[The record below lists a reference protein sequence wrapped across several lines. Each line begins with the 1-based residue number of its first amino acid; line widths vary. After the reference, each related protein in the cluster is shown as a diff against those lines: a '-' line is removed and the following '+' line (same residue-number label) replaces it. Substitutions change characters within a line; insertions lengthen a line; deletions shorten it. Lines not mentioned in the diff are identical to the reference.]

1 MINRVVLVGRLT
13 RDPELRRTTNGTA
26 VVSFTIAVDN
36 RTKDANGERTT
47 SFIPCTVWNQAA
59 ENVSRFVHKGS
70 LVGVDGRLNQRS
82 YDSKDGR
89 KVSVIEVM
97 CDSVQFL
104 ERKDENAG
112 ASSAGSYNSDPTP
125 AAYQPDPVVEEPVQ
139 KNVSSIDVTDDDL
152 PF

>member
-13 RDPELRRTTNGTA
+13 RDSELRRTPSGA
-26 VVSFTIAVDN
+26 SVASFTIAVDN
-36 RTKDANGERTT
+36 RAKGPNGEKSA
-47 SFIPCTVWNQAA
+47 SFIPCTVWNQQA
-59 ENVSRFVHKGS
+59 ENVNRFTHKGS
-70 LVGVDGRLNQRS
+70 LVGVEGRLNQRT

-89 KVSVIEVM
+89 RVSVIEVI

-104 ERKDENAG
+104 ERRED
-112 ASSAGSYNSDPTP
+112 SSAPQVVEPGTGDYG
-125 AAYQPDPVVEEPVQ
+125 YQPDPLPVEPTHPEN

>member
-26 VVSFTIAVDN
+26 VASFTIAVDN
-36 RTKDANGERTT
+36 RTKDAQGNRTT

-59 ENVSRFVHKGS
+59 ENTVKFMHKGS
-70 LVGVDGRLNQRS
+70 LVGVEGRLNQRS

-89 KVSVIEVM
+89 KVSVVEVI

-104 ERKDENAG
+104 ERKDDNAV
-112 ASSAGSYNSDPTP
+112 SSSNEGYNSDPVP
-125 AAYQPDPVVEEPVQ
+125 AYQPDPVVEEPSN